1 LVDFILVP
9 QARVLYDYESQHE
22 AEITISEGEVFISNY
37 SLFVFV
43 ISNHSYRS
51 YQSWS
56 KEIRDGGGLL
66 KYNTILDFKKYLFII
81 LSFIFG
87 SKNFRGRKS
96 DGKEGMFPGNYVQLV

>member
-1 LVDFILVP
+1 MNHNMKQRSPSAKGRFFSKYV
-9 QARVLYDYESQHE
+9 S
-22 AEITISEGEVFISNY
+22 
-37 SLFVFV
+37 SL